1 MSQSRLNV
9 RANVAPAD
17 TAVDHPQSGDLFRSL
32 SVIALAGHALILVAT
47 FLARIWPL
55 VAINVAS
62 CAIYAVAI
70 LANRRGWYRTVVA
83 IGLVEVT
90 VHAVVATAI
99 LGWAS
104 GFHIYL
110 LALIPL
116 VFFFDP
122 WSMRARGIASLAI
135 ALFYVA
141 FAWFSRSHLPDD
153 PRWFV
158 EWFRYGNLLVGSIVL
173 CALAY
178 YYGTAVRQAQIDLE
192 QKNAELDIL
201 ARTDA
206 LTGLP
211 NRREAM
217 SLIEWEQ
224 VRCVRSAES
233 FALAV
238 VDVDYFKRI
247 NDEHGHSCGDDA
259 LRQVAAALRAS
270 LRAQDSVAR
279 WGGEEF
285 LLILPRTE
293 QEGARIAAEKARAA
307 VEATGIDLGDAVEHV
322 TVTIGVAVVEC
333 TSDAS
338 EALTRADHAMYAGKR
353 AGRNQVSVAD

>member
-1 MSQSRLNV
+1 MSQSQPKV
-9 RANVAPAD
+9 GADVAPVPYAEE
-17 TAVDHPQSGDLFRSL
+17 HPQSGRLFRSL
-32 SVIALAGHALILVAT
+32 TVLALGGHTIILAAVLLAG
-47 FLARIWPL
+47 IWPL
-55 VAINVAS
+55 VALNVAS
-62 CAIYAVAI
+62 CAIYTVAV
-70 LANRRGWYRTVVA
+70 LANRRRWYRTVIA
-83 IGLVEVT
+83 IGLGEV
-90 VHAVVATAI
+90 VAHAVVATAI
-99 LGWAS
+99 LGWGS

-110 LALIPL
+110 LTLIPL

-122 WSMRARGIASLAI
+122 WSMRVRGAVSLAI
-135 ALFYVA
+135 ALFYVV
-141 FAWFSRSHLPDD
+141 FAWFSHTHLADD

-158 EWFRYGNLLVGSIVL
+158 EWFRYGNLLAGAIVL

-217 SLIEWEQ
+217 SLIEWER

-233 FALAV
+233 FSLAV
-238 VDVDYFKRI
+238 VDIDHFKRI
-247 NDEHGHSCGDDA
+247 NDEHGHSCGDNA
-259 LRQVAAALRAS
+259 LCQVAASLRRA

-322 TVTIGVAVVEC
+322 TVTIGVAVVDC

-338 EALTRADHAMYAGKR
+338 EALRRADDAMYAGKR
-353 AGRNQVSVAD
+353 AGRNRVSVAD